1 MLYSRRTYLT
11 CPMAELLMTADRLST
26 TFAACAK
33 NGRTAFI
40 GYLMAADPT
49 PDISLENLKALA
61 AAGADIIELG
71 APFTD
76 PMADGPAIQKAAQRA
91 LAAGGSLAVTL
102 EIARRFRI
110 VNSSTPLIVMGYAN
124 PIHHMGFSDFANKAA
139 EVGIDGVIIVDL
151 PPEEDAPLRT
161 ELAKH
166 GLAVIRLATPTTT
179 EARMARV
186 AEGASGF
193 VYYVSVAGVTG
204 AGVGAEADIE
214 RGVAQA
220 RRISKLPVAVGFG
233 VRTPEQAARFARL
246 ADGVVVGSALV
257 EEVRAAVES
266 GQPESSVKRISVVA
280 ESLSKAI
287 SSAGRLRS
295 VH

>member
-1 MLYSRRTYLT
+1 
-11 CPMAELLMTADRLST
+11 MTADRISE
-26 TFAACAK
+26 TFAACANK
-33 NGRTAFI
+33 GRAAFV
-40 GYLMAADPT
+40 GYLMAADPSIE
-49 PDISLENLKALA
+49 ISLENLKALA

-91 LAAGGSLAVTL
+91 LAAGGSLEVTL
-102 EIARRFRI
+102 ELARRFRV
-110 VNSSTPLIVMGYAN
+110 VNFSTPLIVMGYAN
-124 PIHHMGFSDFANKAA
+124 PIHRMGFATFAERAA
-139 EVGIDGVIIVDL
+139 QAGVDGVITVDL
-151 PPEEDAPLRT
+151 PPEEDAELRGA
-161 ELAKH
+161 LAAH

-179 EARMARV
+179 EKRMARV
-186 AEGASGF
+186 ADGSSGF

-204 AGVGAEADIE
+204 AGVGVEADIAA
-214 RGVAQA
+214 GVDQA

-233 VRTPEQAARFARL
+233 VRTPDQAARFARL

-266 GQPESSVKRISVVA
+266 GDPESCVKRIGVVA
-280 ESLSKAI
+280 QSLSNAI
-287 SSAGRLRS
+287 SSARTERS

>member
-1 MLYSRRTYLT
+1 
-11 CPMAELLMTADRLST
+11 MTAERISA
-26 TFAACAK
+26 TFAACAAK
-33 NGRTAFI
+33 GRAAFV
-40 GYLMAADPT
+40 GYLMAADP
-49 PDISLENLKALA
+49 DIETSLNNIKALA
-61 AAGADIIELG
+61 EAGADIIELG

-102 EIARRFRI
+102 DIARRFRI

-124 PIHHMGFSDFANKAA
+124 PIHRMGFAA
-139 EVGIDGVIIVDL
+139 FSEQAALSGVDGVITVDL
-151 PPEEDAPLRT
+151 PPEEDAPLRV

-166 GLAVIRLATPTTT
+166 GLAAIRLATPTTT
-179 EARMARV
+179 EARMERV

-204 AGVGAEADIE
+204 AGVGQEADITEGVE
-214 RGVAQA
+214 RA

-233 VRTPEQAARFARL
+233 VRTPDQAARFARL

-266 GQPESSVKRISVVA
+266 GAPETAVNKISVVA
-280 ESLSKAI
+280 KSLSNAI
-287 SSAGRLRS
+287 ASARVSRS

>member
-1 MLYSRRTYLT
+1 
-11 CPMAELLMTADRLST
+11 MTVDRISE
-26 TFAACAK
+26 TFAACANK
-33 NGRTAFI
+33 GRAAFV
-40 GYLMAADPT
+40 GYLMAADPSIE
-49 PDISLENLKALA
+49 ISLENLKALA

-91 LAAGGSLAVTL
+91 LAAGGSLEVTL
-102 EIARRFRI
+102 ELARRFRV
-110 VNSSTPLIVMGYAN
+110 VNFSTPLIVMGYAN
-124 PIHHMGFSDFANKAA
+124 PIHKMGFATFAARAA
-139 EVGIDGVIIVDL
+139 QAGVDGVITVDL
-151 PPEEDAPLRT
+151 PPEEDADLRG
-161 ELAKH
+161 ELAAH

-179 EARMARV
+179 EERMSRV
-186 AEGASGF
+186 AEGSSGF

-204 AGVGAEADIE
+204 AGVGVESDIAAGVE
-214 RGVAQA
+214 RA

-233 VRTPEQAARFARL
+233 LRTPDQAARFARL

-266 GQPESSVKRISVVA
+266 GDPESCVKRIGVVA
-280 ESLSKAI
+280 ESLSNAI
-287 SSAGRLRS
+287 SSARTERS